1 MGYLLKQ
8 GGSAKPVA
16 KQATGEKEQILNTDT
31 NQGDRKV
38 STILLGD
45 VGGTNIRLVLKQ
57 VDLNDTESQ
66 GKVLKDGKTL
76 SQQVKSFEEAVALF
90 LEVSLL

>member
-1 MGYLLKQ
+1 
-8 GGSAKPVA
+8 
-16 KQATGEKEQILNTDT
+16 
-31 NQGDRKV
+31 
-38 STILLGD
+38 
-45 VGGTNIRLVLKQ
+45 LKQ

-90 LEVSLL
+90 LEVSLLQLNSR